1 MAGFLCKLVHMKNFN
16 LIILFLSIAFYSP
29 ISAKAANRCT
39 EYNRLICKFLK
50 DEFKSNP
57 NKNMVFFI
65 KGIIEKE
72 SGWDTRTMR
81 TEPDGRQSYGLMH
94 VLDETANQ
102 MGLSDER
109 ELLIPEIGLKYGI
122 KYASKKL
129 KDANE
134 LLEKI
139 KVNPNLVNAALIK
152 KHSIWSL
159 AAASYNAGSIRFRK
173 NGTLISHREALGNGQ
188 YLNYYDAVTNL
199 MEAGLNE
206 CRNMKIEDICR

>member
-1 MAGFLCKLVHMKNFN
+1 MKNLN
-16 LIILFLSIAFYSP
+16 LVLLFFGIAFYSP
-29 ISAKAANRCT
+29 TKAHAINRCT
-39 EYNRLICKFLK
+39 GHNQLICKYLK
-50 DEFKSNP
+50 DEFSSNP
-57 NKNMVFFI
+57 NKNMIFFI
-65 KGIIEKE
+65 KAIIEKE

-102 MGLSDER
+102 MGLADER

-134 LLEKI
+134 LLEKA
-139 KVNPNLVNAALIK
+139 KLNPNMINTTLIK
-152 KHSIWSL
+152 QHSVWSL
-159 AAASYNAGSIRFRK
+159 AAAAYNAGSVRFRK

-188 YLNYYDAVTNL
+188 YLNYYEAVTNL
-199 MEAGLNE
+199 MEAGLSE
-206 CRNMKIEDICR
+206 CREIKIEEICSSK